1 MKGIMEMFTLVF
13 EEDEL
18 KELDLFVNGNFSMEG
33 IFDYMSRT
41 GMGYEESIAFL
52 TALDKIDKAA
62 NKMRAELER
71 CGE

>member
-1 MKGIMEMFTLVF
+1 MYTIVF

-52 TALDKIDKAA
+52 TALNKIDKAA
-62 NKMRAELER
+62 KKVREDALER
-71 CGE
+71 GGD

>member
-1 MKGIMEMFTLVF
+1 MEMYTIVF

-52 TALDKIDKAA
+52 TALNKIDKAA
-62 NKMRAELER
+62 KKVREDALER
-71 CGE
+71 GGD